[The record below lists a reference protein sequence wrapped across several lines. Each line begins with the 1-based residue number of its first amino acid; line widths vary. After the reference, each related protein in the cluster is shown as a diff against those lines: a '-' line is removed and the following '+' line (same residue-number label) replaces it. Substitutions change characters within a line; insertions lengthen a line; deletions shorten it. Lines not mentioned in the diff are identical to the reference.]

1 MGNDDQSKGEGGQ
14 GIVSLVQYA
23 GKRGPRDWV
32 QAIPGQPIKEVL
44 EETSIMLGCISTLT
58 RQALQKPSEAKTL
71 MRATYYLSGMA
82 KAMIQGQLPAVQ
94 GKDER

>member
-23 GKRGPRDWV
+23 GKHGPRDWV
-32 QAIPGQPIKEVL
+32 QAIPGLPIKQVL

-58 RQALQKPSEAKTL
+58 RQALQKPSEAKAL

-94 GKDER
+94 SKDER